1 MSDAVALRDVARA
14 AGVSI
19 GTASNVW
26 RRPDVVADVTRR
38 HVLDAA
44 AMLGFDGPH
53 PAGRLLRTRAAH
65 CVGVVVDRSLATV
78 FRHPYYLRLMEG
90 VAEACAERGS
100 GIALI
105 STEDGGG
112 RGSDGTA
119 PWSVA
124 SALVDGF
131 IVFSCGPDGNELV
144 ARCARRGLPI
154 VGIDAEP
161 SDAMT
166 TIRIDDRAAA
176 RDVMRATLAR
186 GHRRIAVASLHT
198 GADELPSPPTREA
211 VDAVRH
217 VATRLRLHGY
227 LDALEAHGA
236 RAGEGAPELV
246 ATALAPQDESGDGT
260 EAGWDAL
267 ARILADAN
275 VDAVVAMSDTVAREL
290 RRRLPTGIAVA
301 GFDGLET
308 GDGLAT
314 LVQPVAEKGR
324 LAVHEIYAPSG
335 VRDRVLATHFAD
347 GASLDGG

>member
-26 RRPDVVADVTRR
+26 RRPDVVADATRR
-38 HVLDAA
+38 RVLDAA
-44 AMLGFDGPH
+44 ATLGFDGPH

-105 STEDGGG
+105 STEDGGADG
-112 RGSDGTA
+112 DGGGGTA

-186 GHRRIAVASLHT
+186 GHRRVAVASLHT
-198 GADELPSPPTREA
+198 GADELASPPTREA

-217 VATRLRLHGY
+217 VAARLRLHGY
-227 LDALEAHGA
+227 LDALEAHGGDGPA
-236 RAGEGAPELV
+236 ELV
-246 ATALAPQDESGDGT
+246 ATALAPEDGSGDGA

-267 ARILADAN
+267 VRTLVDAG

-290 RRRLPTGIAVA
+290 RRRLPKGVAVA
-301 GFDGLET
+301 GFDGLQI

-314 LVQPVAEKGR
+314 LVQPVAQKGR

-335 VRDRVLATHFAD
+335 VRDRVLATRFAD